1 MQRLRNHTIKPAT
14 DWRGSGQ
21 WLLLLAL
28 LLLLSPAVLADSG
41 LTATILAEAK
51 KLGLKSEEVSFSLR
65 LPDGDVIEH
74 RGTEARAPASC
85 MKLVVA
91 AATLDLLGPE
101 HHLKTELMRL
111 GQIEDGVLRGDLLVI
126 GGGDPAICGREN
138 STDPLWELRP
148 WMAKLETAGIDKIE
162 GRVLAD
168 VRYFSGG
175 GVHPDW
181 PRAQLQRWYC
191 APSGALNLNDN
202 CIDVLIGPVTD
213 GEVSVQLKPMHPLL
227 SLRNKLVVTSN
238 KKDHLYHISRDAAG
252 WGVTVS
258 GKFLRTSGQRTEWVT
273 VPDPADGFVSILL
286 QMIRDSGISVEG
298 KILPPASRALPV
310 ASTSH
315 TLASRLPVMLKNSQ
329 NLYADALARVLGRE
343 RGGDGSFQSAAAR
356 LAAWID
362 GRFPGH
368 EGVVVR
374 DGSGLS
380 RQNRLDA
387 RLLRQI
393 IEMAL
398 KSRWG
403 SILLDAL
410 PVAAVDGTLD
420 GRFQSTPLAGK
431 LRAKTGTIR
440 GVISLA
446 GMFETSAGPVTFCL
460 IYEGRHGFASRA
472 RDWQDRSL
480 LRVETALRGRSEGQ
494 G

>member
-1 MQRLRNHTIKPAT
+1 MQRIRNHMVRPTT
-14 DWRGSGQ
+14 DWRVPAQ
-21 WLLLLAL
+21 LVL
-28 LLLLSPAVLADSG
+28 LLLLLLLTPAVLADSG
-41 LTATILAEAK
+41 LTTKILAQAK
-51 KLGLKSEEVSFSLR
+51 KLGLKKEEVSFSLR
-65 LPDGDVIEH
+65 LPGGELVEH
-74 RGTEARAPASC
+74 RALEARAPASC

-101 HHLKTELMRL
+101 HLLKTDLMRL

-138 STDPLWELRP
+138 SQDPLWELRP
-148 WMAKLETAGIDKIE
+148 WMAKLAAAGIQAIE

-168 VRYFSGG
+168 VRYLSGV

-181 PRAQLQRWYC
+181 PKDQLQRWYC
-191 APSGALNLNDN
+191 APSGSLNLNDN
-202 CIDVLIGPVTD
+202 CIDVVIGPVTE
-213 GEVSVQLKPMHPLL
+213 GKVSVRLEPMHPLL
-227 SLRNKLVVTSN
+227 SLRNKLVATSN
-238 KKDHLYHISRDAAG
+238 KKNHLYHISRDATG
-252 WGVTVS
+252 WEVTVS
-258 GKFLRTSGQRTEWVT
+258 GKFLSTSGRRTDWIT

-298 KILPPASRALPV
+298 KTLPPTSRALPV
-310 ASTSH
+310 ASTTH
-315 TLASRLPVMLKNSQ
+315 TLSSRLPVMLKKSQ
-329 NLYADALARVLGRE
+329 NLYADSLARVLGRE
-343 RGGDGSFQSAAAR
+343 RGGDGSYHSAAAR
-356 LAAWID
+356 LSAWID
-362 GRFPGH
+362 DGFPGH
-368 EGVVVR
+368 DGVVVR

-393 IEMAL
+393 IEMAID
-398 KSRWG
+398 SSWG

-460 IYEGRHGFASRA
+460 IYQGRHGFASRA

-480 LRVETALRGRSEGQ
+480 LAVETLLRGSSGAQR
-494 G
+494 